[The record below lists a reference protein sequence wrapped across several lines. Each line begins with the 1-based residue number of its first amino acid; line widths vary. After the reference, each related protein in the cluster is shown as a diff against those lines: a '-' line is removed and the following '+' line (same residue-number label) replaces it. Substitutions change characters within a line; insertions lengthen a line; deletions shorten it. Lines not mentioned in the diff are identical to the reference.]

1 MNDIPGTIGAQS
13 GNPSGWQIGY
23 FFFRIMVGINLFF
36 HGFMRVLTGLSTW
49 EAGLATQF
57 VDTFL
62 PMPLVHVAL
71 YMIPIVEIVIGAMT
85 ILGLYTR
92 WAIYGG
98 VILMVVLLFGH
109 TVRQNWPGT
118 HIVMPYGIYYWILL
132 VLQDKNW
139 FALDNL
145 RTAKG

>member
-1 MNDIPGTIGAQS
+1 MIDIPGANTTHTGYP
-13 GNPSGWQIGY
+13 GGLQIGY
-23 FFFRIMVGINLFF
+23 FFFRIMVGMNLFF
-36 HGFMRVLTGLSTW
+36 HGFMRVLTGLSEW
-49 EAGLATQF
+49 EASLATQF

-62 PMPLVHVAL
+62 PMPMVHVAL

-85 ILGLYTR
+85 ILGLFTR

-118 HIVMPYGIYYWILL
+118 HIVMPYGVYYWILL
-132 VLQDKNW
+132 VLLDKNW

-145 RTAKG
+145 GTTKG

>member
-1 MNDIPGTIGAQS
+1 MIDIPGANTTHT
-13 GNPSGWQIGY
+13 GNPSGLQIGY

-36 HGFMRVLTGLSTW
+36 HGFMRVLTGLSEW

-132 VLQDKNW
+132 VLQGQNW
-139 FALDNL
+139 FALDNF